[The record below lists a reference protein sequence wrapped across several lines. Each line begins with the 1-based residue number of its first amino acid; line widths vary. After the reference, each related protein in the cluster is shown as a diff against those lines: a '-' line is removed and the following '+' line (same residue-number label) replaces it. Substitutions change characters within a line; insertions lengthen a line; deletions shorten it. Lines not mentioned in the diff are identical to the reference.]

1 MILSY
6 KSLEPLCDN
15 IISRVTNL
23 HVSLTTPAT
32 IDKCIIGLSPLS
44 VSVITKIV
52 KNNDRNLILFI
63 NVKRQMHLFGNT
75 TNSKLK
81 KMKRGI

>member
-23 HVSLTTPAT
+23 HAPAT